1 MHGTMEPFGP
11 TDMRDLANIT
21 PMDKI
26 EFEIGSL
33 PQVECPLEHFFTPEI
48 YTRKIFMPKD
58 SLVVSLKH
66 KTTHPFFI
74 LKGKVAVL
82 KESPNGGF
90 ETEGLYEA
98 GHMGITRPGT
108 KRFLYNIEDTV
119 WVTCHSNPDNID
131 DPDEIVLKLSEPNEN
146 PLIDTSKKEFSLW
159 KKNVSPSII
168 HKELQL
174 A

>member
-1 MHGTMEPFGP
+1 MFGMTGLHGL
-11 TDMRDLANIT
+11 TDMRELSEIST
-21 PMDKI
+21 MDRI
-26 EFEIGSL
+26 EETIGNS

-48 YTRKIFMPKD
+48 YTRKILMPAG

-82 KESPNGGF
+82 REKEDGEF
-90 ETEGLYEA
+90 EIEGMHEA

-108 KRFLYNIEDTV
+108 KRLLYNIEDTV
-119 WVTCHSNPDNID
+119 WVTCHSNPDNLE
-131 DPDEIVLKLSEPNEN
+131 DPNEMVLRLAEANEN
-146 PLIDTSKKEFSLW
+146 PLIDTSKPEFSMW
-159 KKNVSPSII
+159 KKEVSPSIT
-168 HKELQL
+168 HKELQI